1 MQAMILNS
9 GMGSRMGSVTS
20 NKPKCMVEIAEG
32 ETLLSHQIDTLAKAG
47 VTEFLM
53 TTGHLAEVL
62 EAYLEDYISEKY
74 KDSIRIRY
82 VHNPRYSATNY
93 IYSMYLAGGFV
104 RGDLL
109 LLHGDLFFGKET
121 VDSMLALG
129 HSSVVIDSTLPPP
142 EKDFSAVVKGDR
154 VKKVATHLSGPDC
167 FACQPLYRLKHEDW
181 MVWAD
186 AINRFCASG
195 NTGVYAEEA
204 LNTVLDEVHLRPFDV
219 KGALCMEVDTLDDL
233 RRLVRGAAREG
244 DHI

>member
-82 VHNPRYSATNY
+82 VHNPRYSTTNY
-93 IYSMYLAGGFV
+93 IYSMHLASEFV
-104 RGDLL
+104 EDDLL
-109 LLHGDLFFGKET
+109 LLHGDLYFEE
-121 VDSMLALG
+121 DLLDRMLALG
-129 HSSVVIDSTLPPP
+129 DSSIVIDSTLPLP
-142 EKDFSAVVKGDR
+142 EKDFAAEVRGNR
-154 VKKVATHLSGPDC
+154 VSRIDTHLTGPDC
-167 FACQPLYRLKHEDW
+167 VACQPLYRLKLEDW
-181 MVWAD
+181 KVWAD

-244 DHI
+244 DLR